1 MKRLFLLVIFY
12 FFIVSNIN
20 AQIIKGEAYVSFSG
34 RQAVG
39 TTTITSSDAMMGRGL
54 GCMVDGAGQAVQN
67 FKLTVEK
74 NGNKKSAYSD
84 NNSMTHDQIQLL
96 KNLPSG
102 SKIIFS
108 EVKVKFQ
115 DGKVKTIKDGIYLIK

>member
-1 MKRLFLLVIFY
+1 MKRLSSLIIFY
-12 FFIVSNIN
+12 FLITGNIH
-20 AQIIKGEAYVSFSG
+20 AQIIKGEAYVAFSG

-54 GCMVDGAGQAVQN
+54 GCMVDGGGLPVQS

-74 NGNKKSAYSD
+74 NGTEKSAYSKS
-84 NNSMTHDQIQLL
+84 NSMTPDQIQMLI
-96 KNLPSG
+96 NLPKG

-108 EVKVKFQ
+108 EVKVKFT
-115 DGKVKTIKDGIYLIK
+115 DGKIKMIKNGIYLIK